1 LKKSIAKAVA
11 TCLGS
16 GLVPVAPGTLGT
28 AFGLALYVIIGLSI
42 GMSLG
47 DTDIKQL
54 TVILLIGIVL
64 ATIAGT
70 WATKQLEDEWGHDP
84 GRIVI
89 DEVVGVWITLL
100 FVPFSWVGI
109 GLAFVLFRFFDILKP
124 LGIKKIDEGMNSS
137 FSVMLDDIIAGIYAL
152 ISIHII
158 LYFI

>member
-1 LKKSIAKAVA
+1 VEVLIHSNLKKSIAKAVA

-16 GLVPVAPGTLGT
+16 GLVPVAPGTFGT

-70 WATKQLEDEWGHDP
+70 ICAVPIFRHSQASRYQED
-84 GRIVI
+84 RRR
-89 DEVVGVWITLL
+89 DEF
-100 FVPFSWVGI
+100 FVFSD
-109 GLAFVLFRFFDILKP
+109 AR
-124 LGIKKIDEGMNSS
+124 
-137 FSVMLDDIIAGIYAL
+137 
-152 ISIHII
+152 
-158 LYFI
+158 